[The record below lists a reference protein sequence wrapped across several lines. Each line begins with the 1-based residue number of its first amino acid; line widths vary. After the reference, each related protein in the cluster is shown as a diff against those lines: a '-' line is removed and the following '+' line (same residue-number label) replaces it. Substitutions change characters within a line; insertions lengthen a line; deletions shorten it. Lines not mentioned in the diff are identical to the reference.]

1 MILICSTCSTEF
13 FKNDRQYK
21 YALKKNQ
28 TRFFCGFACSG
39 ASVKNRNRVTDEHKI
54 ARRKRENEKLKAKRA
69 LAKLERQKKHKEI
82 IIGFIGTPETIL
94 PIGLM
99 A

>member
-1 MILICSTCSTEF
+1 MILICSTCSKEF

-28 TRFFCGFACSG
+28 TRFFCGFSCSG
-39 ASVKNRNRVTDEHKI
+39 ASVKKRNRVTDEHKI
-54 ARRKRENEKLKAKRA
+54 ARRKRENQKLREKRA
-69 LAKLERQKKHKEI
+69 QEKLERQKKHKEI
-82 IIGFIGTPETIL
+82 IMGFIGEHSVSL

-99 A
+99 T